1 MLRTIVAARVAL
13 GALGHVLVI
22 ACAGELSGCHQ
33 HFASA
38 DFCSSGKGPRDWPK
52 VDNSAILQRY
62 WQGSDGEAEVASDL
76 GATDGRSIAEAAKL
90 AVIGRG
96 REIYPHFDAYM
107 LSFLIEPFVPRIV
120 AKVHVSAADE
130 SEVAGNIADWAASD
144 LVHAQTVST
153 FRDQCGHD
161 PWGGIPSGKGCSPFY
176 KKANAGEMLAKS
188 MYTGKLTGKCEALPS
203 LVASV
208 FALSGAPWEDVVI
221 LRLKS
226 HNLGLVRFGGQIYLI
241 DNTVVSAVDEAT
253 KQSLLA
259 NTYLGFASYSVA
271 VYGELAKQGW
281 SFALDETVFS
291 ANHSLLENLLL
302 LTGTRDQGVKDAA
315 AELGKPEGGRIDSA
329 RVFAFNPLATYAYQS
344 LGVSDPESYL
354 KASAQAP
361 RAREL
366 ASELKDDADVVRWIR
381 DNVTY
386 GSIFEESSRRIMTAE
401 DVIVFRRGSWKD
413 QAVLAAVLLKRMGYS
428 PEMFVT
434 ADDAFVALG
443 DGTVYEAR
451 GWQEVPAVSGT
462 VLLQMSPP

>member
-1 MLRTIVAARVAL
+1 MIRKIVAAEVAL
-13 GALGHVLVI
+13 HVLVI
-22 ACAGELSGCHQ
+22 ACAVALSACHQ
-33 HFASA
+33 HSASA
-38 DFCSSGKGPRDWPK
+38 DFCSTGKSPLDWPT

-76 GATDGRSIAEAAKL
+76 GATDGSSIAEAAKL

-96 REIYPHFDAYM
+96 MEIYPHFDAYM

-120 AKVHVSAADE
+120 AEVHLGAADE
-130 SEVAGNIADWAASD
+130 SEVARNIATWAASD
-144 LVHAQTVST
+144 LVHTQTVST

-161 PWGGIPSGKGCSPFY
+161 PWGGTPSGKDCSPFY
-176 KKANAGEMLAKS
+176 KKANASEMLAKS

-241 DNTVVSAVDEAT
+241 NNTVVSAVDEAT
-253 KQSLLA
+253 KRSLLA
-259 NTYLGFASYSVA
+259 NTYYGFGSYSVV
-271 VYGELAKQGW
+271 VYGELANQGW

-291 ANHSLLENLLL
+291 ADHSLLENLLL
-302 LTGTRDQGVKDAA
+302 LTGTRDQWAKDAA
-315 AELGKPEGGRIDSA
+315 AELGTPEGGRIDSD
-329 RVFAFNPLATYAYQS
+329 RVFGFNPLATYAYQN
-344 LGVSDPESYL
+344 LGVSDPEIYL

-366 ASELKDDADVVRWIR
+366 ASELKDDADVARWIR
-381 DNVTY
+381 DNVVY
-386 GSIFEESSRRIMTAE
+386 GSIFEESTRRIMTAE

-413 QAVLAAVLLKRMGYS
+413 QAVLASVLLKRMGYS

-434 ADDAFVALG
+434 ADNAFVALG
-443 DGTVYEAR
+443 DGTVYEAK
-451 GWQEVPAVSGT
+451 GWQEVPGVSGT